1 MVKQKANV
9 KNYYF
14 EQIITRNCEIRKFT
28 NFASIG
34 ISFHNVSASGY
45 SFKNNVEK
53 LKCNEMENL
62 A

>member
-14 EQIITRNCEIRKFT
+14 EQIITRNCKVRKFT

-45 SFKNNVEK
+45 SF
-53 LKCNEMENL
+53 
-62 A
+62 